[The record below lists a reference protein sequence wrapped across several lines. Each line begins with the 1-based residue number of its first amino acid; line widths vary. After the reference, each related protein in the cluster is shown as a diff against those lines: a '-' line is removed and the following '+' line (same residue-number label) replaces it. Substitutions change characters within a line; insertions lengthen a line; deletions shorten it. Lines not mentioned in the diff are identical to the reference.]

1 VSVRPRRVVI
11 CEDSKTYA
19 TALKRFLEHDPDIEV
34 AGVFGTAE
42 ELLLA
47 LDRIDPDLVTMD
59 LEMPGMGGLRAI
71 QQIMGDRPLPIL
83 VLSDYAGKGSERAA
97 EAMAAGALDAMP
109 KTGLRLGE
117 HEDVWANALRSRVK
131 RIASIRLNRDRPRD
145 DDRPSPPAPSDTVL
159 ESRGARV
166 IGIGASTGGPPALLS
181 VLREL
186 PADFEVPVLVVQ
198 HIASGFTRGLVS
210 WLDSRVPLPVRIAR
224 AGGSAARGVWFA
236 PDDAHLRL
244 SASMRLSTD
253 SKTRVGPHRPSLD
266 ALFGSLAARVGE
278 GAVGVVLTGM
288 GRDGAHGVEEIC
300 RAGGVVIAQDEE
312 TSAVFGMP
320 AAAIESGAEVV
331 LPLAEVGGA
340 LASVSVEA
348 VT

>member
-1 VSVRPRRVVI
+1 VNVRPRRVVI

-19 TALKRFLEHDPDIEV
+19 TALRRFLEHDSDIEV

-42 ELLLA
+42 ELLPA

-71 QQIMGDRPLPIL
+71 EQIMGDRPVPIL
-83 VLSDYAGKGSERAA
+83 VLSEYAGKGSERAA

-145 DDRPSPPAPSDTVL
+145 DDRPSPAPSDTVL
-159 ESRGARV
+159 ESRAARV

-198 HIASGFTRGLVS
+198 HIAPGFTRGLVS
-210 WLDSRVPLPVRIAR
+210 WLDSRVPLPVRIAT
-224 AGGSAARGVWFA
+224 AGVSGARGIWFA

-253 SKTRVGPHRPSLD
+253 SKTRAGLHRPSLD
-266 ALFGSLAARVGE
+266 ALFASLAARAGE
-278 GAVGVVLTGM
+278 GAIGVVLTGM
-288 GRDGAHGVEEIC
+288 GRDGAHGVEAIC
-300 RAGGVVIAQDEE
+300 KAGGLVIAQDEE
-312 TSAVFGMP
+312 SSAVFGMP
-320 AAAIESGAEVV
+320 AAAIEAGADVV
-331 LPLAEVGGA
+331 LPLAEVGAA
-340 LASVSVEA
+340 LASLSAETVK
-348 VT
+348 